1 MTIKNN
7 YLLKAHEMFFQRT
20 VALNNEVKALS
31 KKLSLEELQQHETVK
46 LARRVYEAT
55 LQIIPHDP
63 DHPAYRLKDDLKKY
77 RRYKQGLA
85 RYRLFFA
92 FSSTPPIILYLY
104 LNDKASLRKEGDT
117 HDPYEQ
123 FRHFVRQGKV
133 SHNPLDPRI
142 QQWVR
147 TYEPGQSST

>member
-1 MTIKNN
+1 MTIKNSSW
-7 YLLKAHEMFFQRT
+7 LKAHEIFFQRA

-31 KKLSLEELQQHETVK
+31 KKLSLDELQQHETVK

-55 LQIIPHDP
+55 LQIIPQDP
-63 DHPAYRLKDDLKKY
+63 DHPAYRLKDELKKY

-104 LNDKASLRKEGDT
+104 LNDKASLRKEGDKQ
-117 HDPYEQ
+117 DPYEQ
-123 FRHFVRQGKV
+123 FRRFVKQGKV

-142 QQWVR
+142 QRWVR
-147 TYEPGQSST
+147 TYEAGQ